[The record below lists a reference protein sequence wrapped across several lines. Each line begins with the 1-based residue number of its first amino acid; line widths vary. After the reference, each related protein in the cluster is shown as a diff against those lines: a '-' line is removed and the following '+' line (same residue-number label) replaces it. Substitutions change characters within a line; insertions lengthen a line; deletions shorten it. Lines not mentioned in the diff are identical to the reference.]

1 MNKYLTIFFIP
12 FLFACKS
19 KEVIVTQ
26 EPLKERSQAYLTR
39 NIEKNKF
46 DFEWLG
52 MKLDAEFTSGEEQQ
66 GFKATVRMRKDSA
79 VSVSVSPAL
88 GIEVLRLLV
97 DKDSLKMVSDIPGDK
112 YVFLGS
118 VNQLTDL
125 AKIDLDLSTL
135 QDLLI
140 GNPIGLSREEGR
152 MKSGIEKL
160 DVEYYTLVS
169 RMSRRVRRA
178 SEDQDSLTNRDG
190 RRVPKRLEDNDWISS
205 KFWIES
211 DLFKVVKCELTD
223 IRTKRMVQI
232 NYSEF
237 DEEDPSHYPHKCKI
251 QIDDLKGKTSLDF
264 KIVRVN
270 TQNHY
275 DFSFDYDKDYPI
287 KGNRNERAE

>member
-1 MNKYLTIFFIP
+1 LSKHIVILFIP

-19 KEVIVTQ
+19 KEVVETQ
-26 EPLKERSQAYLTR
+26 EPLKERTQAFLTR
-39 NIEKNKF
+39 HLDKNKF
-46 DFEWLG
+46 EFEWLG

-97 DKDSLKMVSDIPGDK
+97 DKDSLKMVSDIPGDR

-118 VNQLTDL
+118 VEQLSDL
-125 AKIDLDLSTL
+125 AKIDLDLPTL

-140 GNPIGLSREEGR
+140 GNPIGLSREEGK

-160 DVEYYTLVS
+160 DIEYYTLLS

-178 SEDQDSLTNRDG
+178 TEVQDSLSTREG

-211 DLFKVVKCELTD
+211 NLYKVVKCELTD
-223 IRTKRMVQI
+223 VRTKRMVQI

-237 DEEDPSHYPHKCKI
+237 LFFI
-251 QIDDLKGKTSLDF
+251 
-264 KIVRVN
+264 
-270 TQNHY
+270 
-275 DFSFDYDKDYPI
+275 
-287 KGNRNERAE
+287 

>member
-1 MNKYLTIFFIP
+1 YIVIFFIP

-19 KEVIVTQ
+19 KQVVEIQ
-26 EPLKERSQAYLTR
+26 EPLKERSQAFLTR
-39 NIEKNKF
+39 HIDKNKF

-97 DKDSLKMVSDIPGDK
+97 DKDSLKMVSEIPGDK

-118 VNQLTDL
+118 VDQLTDL

-152 MKSGIEKL
+152 MKSGIERL

-178 SEDQDSLTNRDG
+178 SEDQDSLSNNEG
-190 RRVPKRLEDNDWISS
+190 RRIPKRLEDNDWISS

-211 DLFKVVKCELTD
+211 NNYKVAKCELTD

-237 DEEDPSHYPHKCKI
+237 DEEDPSHYPHKCNI
-251 QIDDLKGKTSLDF
+251 QIDDVKGKTALDF
-264 KIVRVN
+264 KIVRLN

-275 DFSFDYDKDYPI
+275 DFSFDYDKEYPI
-287 KGNRNERAE
+287 KRK

>member
-1 MNKYLTIFFIP
+1 LNKYLVIFFIP
-12 FLFACKS
+12 FLVACKS
-19 KEVIVTQ
+19 REVVETQ
-26 EPLKERSQAYLTR
+26 EPLKERSQAFLTR
-39 NIEKNKF
+39 HVDKNKF
-46 DFEWLG
+46 EFEWLG
-52 MKLDAEFTSGEEQQ
+52 MKLDAEFTSGDEQQ

-88 GIEVLRLLV
+88 GIEVLRMLV

-112 YVFLGS
+112 YVFLGTID
-118 VNQLTDL
+118 QLTEL
-125 AKIDLDLSTL
+125 AKIDLDVSTM
-135 QDLLI
+135 QDLLM
-140 GNPIGLSREEGR
+140 GNPIGLSREEGK

-178 SEDQDSLTNRDG
+178 TEVQDSLLTHEG

-211 DLFKVVKCELTD
+211 NLYKVVKCELTD
-223 IRTKRMVQI
+223 LRTKRMVQI

-237 DEEDPSHYPHKCKI
+237 DEENLSHYPHKCNI
-251 QIDDLKGKTSLDF
+251 QIDDAKGKTSLDF
-264 KIVRVN
+264 KIIRIN

-287 KGNRNERAE
+287 KRK

>member
-1 MNKYLTIFFIP
+1 MNKYLFILLIP
-12 FLFACKS
+12 VLFSCKS

-26 EPLKERSQAYLTR
+26 EPLKERSQAFLIR
-39 NIEKNKF
+39 HIDKNKF

-52 MKLDAEFTSGEEQQ
+52 MKLDAEFTNGDDQQ

-88 GIEVLRLLV
+88 GIEVLRLIV
-97 DKDSLKMVSDIPGDK
+97 DKDSLKMVSDIPGDR

-118 VNQLTDL
+118 VDQLSAL

-140 GNPIGLSREEGR
+140 GNPIGLSREEGK
-152 MKSGIEKL
+152 MKSGIEL
-160 DVEYYTLVS
+160 QDVEYYTLVS
-169 RMSRRVRRA
+169 RLSRRVRRA
-178 SEDQDSLTNRDG
+178 TESQDSLSNHEG
-190 RRVPKRLEDNDWISS
+190 RRISKRLEDNDWISS

-211 DLFKVVKCELTD
+211 NNYKIVKCELTD
-223 IRTKRMVQI
+223 IRTRRMVQI
-232 NYSEF
+232 NYSDF
-237 DEEDPSHYPHKCKI
+237 DEEDLSHYPHKCNI
-251 QIDDLKGKTSLDF
+251 QIDDIKGKTSLDF
-264 KIVRVN
+264 RIIRLN

-287 KGNRNERAE
+287 KRK

>member
-1 MNKYLTIFFIP
+1 MNKYTVILFIP
-12 FLFACKS
+12 FLFACKT
-19 KEVIVTQ
+19 KEVVVTQ
-26 EPLKERSQAYLTR
+26 EPLKERSQAFLTR
-39 NIEKNKF
+39 HIDKNKF
-46 DFEWLG
+46 EFDWLG

-79 VSVSVSPAL
+79 VSVSISPAL
-88 GIEVLRLLV
+88 GIEVLRMLV
-97 DKDSLKMVSDIPGDK
+97 DKDSLKMVSEIPGDK

-118 VNQLTDL
+118 VDQLSEL
-125 AKIDLDLSTL
+125 AKIDLDVSTM

-160 DVEYYTLVS
+160 DVEYYTLIS

-178 SEDQDSLTNRDG
+178 TEVQDSSSTIEG
-190 RRVPKRLEDNDWISS
+190 RRIPKRLEDNDWISS

-211 DLFKVVKCELTD
+211 NFYKIAKCELTD
-223 IRTKRMVQI
+223 VRTRRMVQI

-237 DEEDPSHYPHKCKI
+237 DEEDPSHYPRKCNI
-251 QIDDLKGKTSLDF
+251 QIDDVKGKTSLDF
-264 KIVRVN
+264 KIIRIN

-287 KGNRNERAE
+287 KRK

>member
-1 MNKYLTIFFIP
+1 MNKYLIILLIP

-19 KEVIVTQ
+19 KEVVVTQ
-26 EPLKERSQAYLTR
+26 EPLKERTQAFLTR

-46 DFEWLG
+46 EFDWLG

-118 VNQLTDL
+118 VNQLTEL

-211 DLFKVVKCELTD
+211 DLYKVVKCELTD
-223 IRTKRMVQI
+223 MRTKRMVQI

-237 DEEDPSHYPHKCKI
+237 DEEDPSHYPHKCNI
-251 QIDDLKGKTSLDF
+251 QIDDVKGKTALDF
-264 KIVRVN
+264 KIVRLN

-287 KGNRNERAE
+287 KRK

>member
-1 MNKYLTIFFIP
+1 M
-12 FLFACKS
+12 
-19 KEVIVTQ
+19 
-26 EPLKERSQAYLTR
+26 TR
-39 NIEKNKF
+39 NIEKNRF
-46 DFEWLG
+46 EFEWLG

-152 MKSGIEKL
+152 MKSGIEKV

-178 SEDQDSLTNRDG
+178 SEDQDSLINRDG

-211 DLFKVVKCELTD
+211 NLYKVVKCELTD

-237 DEEDPSHYPHKCKI
+237 DEEDPSHYPHKCNI
-251 QIDDLKGKTSLDF
+251 QIDDVKGKTALDF
-264 KIVRVN
+264 KIVRLN

-287 KGNRNERAE
+287 KRK

>member
-1 MNKYLTIFFIP
+1 LNKYLIILLIP
-12 FLFACKS
+12 VLFSCKS

-26 EPLKERSQAYLTR
+26 EPLKERSQAFLIR
-39 NIEKNKF
+39 HVDKNKF

-52 MKLDAEFTSGEEQQ
+52 MKLDAEFTNGDEQQ
-66 GFKATVRMRKDSA
+66 GFKATVRMRRDSA

-88 GIEVLRLLV
+88 GIEVLRLIV
-97 DKDSLKMVSDIPGDK
+97 DKDSLKMVSDIPGDR

-118 VNQLTDL
+118 VDQLSDL

-135 QDLLI
+135 QDLLV
-140 GNPIGLSREEGR
+140 GNPIGLSHEEGK

-178 SEDQDSLTNRDG
+178 TESQDSLSNHEG
-190 RRVPKRLEDNDWISS
+190 RRISKRLEDNDWISS

-211 DLFKVVKCELTD
+211 NNYKIVKCELTD
-223 IRTKRMVQI
+223 IRTRRMVQI
-232 NYSEF
+232 NYSDF
-237 DEEDPSHYPHKCKI
+237 DEEDLSHYPHKCNI
-251 QIDDLKGKTSLDF
+251 QIDDIKGKTSLDF
-264 KIVRVN
+264 RIIRLN

-287 KGNRNERAE
+287 KRK

>member
-1 MNKYLTIFFIP
+1 LNKYLVILFVP
-12 FLFACKS
+12 FLFGCKS
-19 KEVIVTQ
+19 KEIVVTQ
-26 EPLKERSQAYLTR
+26 EPLKERTQAFLTR
-39 NIEKNKF
+39 HIDKNKF
-46 DFEWLG
+46 EFDWLG

-88 GIEVLRLLV
+88 GIEVLRMLV
-97 DKDSLKMVSDIPGDK
+97 DRDSLKMVSEIPGDK

-118 VNQLTDL
+118 VEQLSEL
-125 AKIDLDLSTL
+125 AKIDLDVSTM

-160 DVEYYTLVS
+160 DMEYYTLIS

-178 SEDQDSLTNRDG
+178 SEDQDTLVIREG

-211 DLFKVVKCELTD
+211 NFYKVAKCELTD
-223 IRTKRMVQI
+223 LRTKRMVQI

-237 DEEDPSHYPHKCKI
+237 DEEDVSHYPHKCNI
-251 QIDDLKGKTSLDF
+251 QIEDVKGKTSLDF
-264 KIVRVN
+264 KIVRLN

-275 DFSFDYDKDYPI
+275 DFTFDYDKDYPI
-287 KGNRNERAE
+287 KRK

>member
-1 MNKYLTIFFIP
+1 MSKHIVILFIP

-19 KEVIVTQ
+19 KEVVETQ
-26 EPLKERSQAYLTR
+26 EPLKERTQAFLTR
-39 NIEKNKF
+39 HIDKNKF
-46 DFEWLG
+46 EFEWLG

-88 GIEVLRLLV
+88 GIEVLRMLV
-97 DKDSLKMVSDIPGDK
+97 DKDSLKMVSEIPGDK

-118 VNQLTDL
+118 VNQLSEL
-125 AKIDLDLSTL
+125 AKIDLDVSTM

-160 DVEYYTLVS
+160 DVEYYTLIS

-178 SEDQDSLTNRDG
+178 TEVQDSSSTAEG
-190 RRVPKRLEDNDWISS
+190 RRIPKRLEDNDWISS

-211 DLFKVVKCELTD
+211 NFYKIAKCELTD
-223 IRTKRMVQI
+223 VRTRRMVQI

-237 DEEDPSHYPHKCKI
+237 DEEDPSHYPRKCNI
-251 QIDDLKGKTSLDF
+251 QIDDVKGKTSLDF
-264 KIVRVN
+264 KIIRIN

-287 KGNRNERAE
+287 KRK

>member
-1 MNKYLTIFFIP
+1 LNKFFVILLIP

-19 KEVIVTQ
+19 KEVGVTQ
-26 EPLKERSQAYLTR
+26 EPLKERTQAFLTR
-39 NIEKNKF
+39 HLDKNKF

-97 DKDSLKMVSDIPGDK
+97 DKDSLKMVSEIPGDK

-118 VNQLTDL
+118 VDQLTDL

-140 GNPIGLSREEGR
+140 GNPIGLSREEGK

-178 SEDQDSLTNRDG
+178 TEVQDSLATREG

-211 DLFKVVKCELTD
+211 SLYKVVKCELTD
-223 IRTKRMVQI
+223 MRTKRMVQI
-232 NYSEF
+232 NYSDF
-237 DEEDPSHYPHKCKI
+237 DEEDASHYPHKCNI
-251 QIDDLKGKTSLDF
+251 QIDDVKGKTSLDF
-264 KIVRVN
+264 KIMRLN

-275 DFSFDYDKDYPI
+275 EFSFDYDKDYPI
-287 KGNRNERAE
+287 KRK

>member
-1 MNKYLTIFFIP
+1 MNKYFIILFIP

-19 KEVIVTQ
+19 KEVVVTQ
-26 EPLKERSQAYLTR
+26 EPLKERTQAFLTR
-39 NIEKNKF
+39 NIEKNRFEF
-46 DFEWLG
+46 DWLG

-97 DKDSLKMVSDIPGDK
+97 DKDSLKMVSEIPGDK

-178 SEDQDSLTNRDG
+178 TEDQDSLTIRDG

-211 DLFKVVKCELTD
+211 DLYKVVKCELTD

-237 DEEDPSHYPHKCKI
+237 DEEAPSHYPHKCNI
-251 QIDDLKGKTSLDF
+251 QIDDVKGKTALDF
-264 KIVRVN
+264 KIVRLN

-287 KGNRNERAE
+287 KRK

>member
-1 MNKYLTIFFIP
+1 MNKYFIILFVP

-19 KEVIVTQ
+19 KEAVVTQ
-26 EPLKERSQAYLTR
+26 EPLKERTQAFLTR
-39 NIEKNKF
+39 NIEKNRFEF
-46 DFEWLG
+46 DWLG

-97 DKDSLKMVSDIPGDK
+97 DKDSLKMVSEIPGDK

-178 SEDQDSLTNRDG
+178 TEEQDSLTIRDG

-211 DLFKVVKCELTD
+211 DLYKVVKCELTD
-223 IRTKRMVQI
+223 IRSKRMVQI

-237 DEEDPSHYPHKCKI
+237 DEEDPSHYPHKCNI
-251 QIDDLKGKTSLDF
+251 QIEDLKGKTALDF
-264 KIVRVN
+264 KIVRLN

-287 KGNRNERAE
+287 KRK

>member
-1 MNKYLTIFFIP
+1 MNKYLFILLVP
-12 FLFACKS
+12 VLFSCKS

-26 EPLKERSQAYLTR
+26 EPLKERSQAFLIR
-39 NIEKNKF
+39 HIDKNKF

-79 VSVSVSPAL
+79 VSVSISPAL

-97 DKDSLKMVSDIPGDK
+97 DKDSLKMVSDIPGDR

-118 VNQLTDL
+118 VDQLSDL

-178 SEDQDSLTNRDG
+178 SEEQDSLVTRDG

-211 DLFKVVKCELTD
+211 NLYKVVKCELTD
-223 IRTKRMVQI
+223 LRTKRMVQI

-237 DEEDPSHYPHKCKI
+237 DEEDPSHYPRKCNI
-251 QIDDLKGKTSLDF
+251 QIDDAKGKTSLDF
-264 KIVRVN
+264 KIIRTN

-275 DFSFDYDKDYPI
+275 DFSFEYDKDYPI
-287 KGNRNERAE
+287 KNK

>member
-1 MNKYLTIFFIP
+1 MNKYLVILFVPFF
-12 FLFACKS
+12 FACKS
-19 KEVIVTQ
+19 KEVAVTQ
-26 EPLKERSQAYLTR
+26 EPLKERSQAFLTR
-39 NIEKNKF
+39 HIDKNKF
-46 DFEWLG
+46 EFEWLG
-52 MKLDAEFTSGEEQQ
+52 MKLDAEFVSGEEQQ

-79 VSVSVSPAL
+79 VSVSISPAL
-88 GIEVLRLLV
+88 GIEVLRMLV
-97 DKDSLKMVSDIPGDK
+97 DKDSLKMVSEIPGDK

-118 VNQLTDL
+118 VDQFSEL
-125 AKIDLDLSTL
+125 AKIDLDVSTM

-160 DVEYYTLVS
+160 DVEFYTLIS

-178 SEDQDSLTNRDG
+178 SEDQDTLAIREG

-211 DLFKVVKCELTD
+211 NFYKIAKCELTD
-223 IRTKRMVQI
+223 VRTKRMVQI

-237 DEEDPSHYPHKCKI
+237 DEEDASHYPHKCSI
-251 QIDDLKGKTSLDF
+251 QIDDVKGKTSLDF
-264 KIVRVN
+264 KIVRLN

-287 KGNRNERAE
+287 KGNKNEKTE

>member
-1 MNKYLTIFFIP
+1 MNKYIVIFFIP

-19 KEVIVTQ
+19 KQVVEIQ
-26 EPLKERSQAYLTR
+26 EPLKERSQAFLTR
-39 NIEKNKF
+39 HIDKNKF

-97 DKDSLKMVSDIPGDK
+97 DKDSLKMVSEIPGDK

-118 VNQLTDL
+118 VDQLTDL

-152 MKSGIEKL
+152 MKSGIERL

-178 SEDQDSLTNRDG
+178 SEDQDSLSNNEG
-190 RRVPKRLEDNDWISS
+190 RRIPKRLEDND
-205 KFWIES
+205 
-211 DLFKVVKCELTD
+211 
-223 IRTKRMVQI
+223 
-232 NYSEF
+232 
-237 DEEDPSHYPHKCKI
+237 
-251 QIDDLKGKTSLDF
+251 
-264 KIVRVN
+264 
-270 TQNHY
+270 
-275 DFSFDYDKDYPI
+275 
-287 KGNRNERAE
+287 

>member
-1 MNKYLTIFFIP
+1 LNKYLFILFIP
-12 FLFACKS
+12 VLFSCKI
-19 KEVIVTQ
+19 KEVVVTQ
-26 EPLKERSQAYLTR
+26 EPLKERSQAFLIR
-39 NIEKNKF
+39 HIDKNKF
-46 DFEWLG
+46 DFDWLG
-52 MKLDAEFTSGEEQQ
+52 MKLDAEFTIGDEQQ

-97 DKDSLKMVSDIPGDK
+97 DKDSLKMVSDIPGDR

-118 VNQLTDL
+118 VDQLSNL

-135 QDLLI
+135 QDLLV
-140 GNPIGLSREEGR
+140 GNPIGLSREEGK

-160 DVEYYTLVS
+160 DIEYYTLVS

-178 SEDQDSLTNRDG
+178 TENQDSLLNLEG
-190 RRVPKRLEDNDWISS
+190 RRISKRLEDNDWISS

-211 DLFKVVKCELTD
+211 NNYKIVKCELMD
-223 IRTKRMVQI
+223 IRTKRMVRI
-232 NYSEF
+232 DYSDF
-237 DEEDPSHYPHKCKI
+237 DEEDLSHYPHKCVV
-251 QIDDLKGKTSLDF
+251 QISDIKGSTSLEF
-264 KIVRVN
+264 KIIRLN

-287 KGNRNERAE
+287 KRK

>member
-1 MNKYLTIFFIP
+1 MNKFFIILLIP

-19 KEVIVTQ
+19 KEVVVTQ
-26 EPLKERSQAYLTR
+26 EPLKERTQAFLTR
-39 NIEKNKF
+39 HLDKNKF

-52 MKLDAEFTSGEEQQ
+52 MKLDAEFASGEEQQ

-97 DKDSLKMVSDIPGDK
+97 DKDSLKMVSEIPGDK

-118 VNQLTDL
+118 VDQLTDL

-140 GNPIGLSREEGR
+140 GNPIGLSREEGK

-160 DVEYYTLVS
+160 DADYYTLVS

-178 SEDQDSLTNRDG
+178 TEVQDSLATREG

-211 DLFKVVKCELTD
+211 SLYKVVKCELTD
-223 IRTKRMVQI
+223 MRTKRMVQI
-232 NYSEF
+232 NYSDF
-237 DEEDPSHYPHKCKI
+237 DEEDPSHYPHKCNI
-251 QIDDLKGKTSLDF
+251 QIDDVKGNTSLDF
-264 KIVRVN
+264 KIMRLN

-287 KGNRNERAE
+287 KRK

>member
-1 MNKYLTIFFIP
+1 MNKYFIILFIP

-19 KEVIVTQ
+19 KEVVVTQ
-26 EPLKERSQAYLTR
+26 EPLKERTQAFLTR
-39 NIEKNKF
+39 NIEKNRFEF
-46 DFEWLG
+46 DWLG

-178 SEDQDSLTNRDG
+178 TEDQDSLTNRDG

-237 DEEDPSHYPHKCKI
+237 DEEDPSHYPHKCNI
-251 QIDDLKGKTSLDF
+251 QIDDVKGKTALDF
-264 KIVRVN
+264 KIVRLN

-287 KGNRNERAE
+287 KRK

>member
-1 MNKYLTIFFIP
+1 LNKYLIILLIP

-19 KEVIVTQ
+19 KEVVVTQ
-26 EPLKERSQAYLTR
+26 EPLKERTQAFLTR

-46 DFEWLG
+46 EFDWLG

-118 VNQLTDL
+118 VNQLTEL

-211 DLFKVVKCELTD
+211 DLYKVVKCELTD

-237 DEEDPSHYPHKCKI
+237 DEEDPSHYPHKCNI
-251 QIDDLKGKTSLDF
+251 QIDDVKGKTALDF
-264 KIVRVN
+264 KIVRLN

-287 KGNRNERAE
+287 KRK

>member
-1 MNKYLTIFFIP
+1 MNKYLIILLIP
-12 FLFACKS
+12 VLFSCKS

-26 EPLKERSQAYLTR
+26 EPLKERTQAFLIR
-39 NIEKNKF
+39 HIDKNNF
-46 DFEWLG
+46 DSEWLG
-52 MKLDAEFTSGEEQQ
+52 MKLDAEFASGDEQQ

-118 VNQLTDL
+118 VEQLSEL

-135 QDLLI
+135 QDMLI
-140 GNPIGLSREEGR
+140 GNPIGLSREEGK

-178 SEDQDSLTNRDG
+178 TENQDSLQVVEG
-190 RRVPKRLEDNDWISS
+190 RRISKRLEDNDWISS

-211 DLFKVVKCELTD
+211 NNYKIVKCEFLD
-223 IRTKRMVQI
+223 IRTKRMVRM
-232 NYSEF
+232 NYSDF
-237 DEEDPSHYPHKCKI
+237 DEEDPSHYPHKCMV
-251 QIDDLKGKTSLDF
+251 QFSDAKGSTSLEF
-264 KIVRVN
+264 KIIRLN

-287 KGNRNERAE
+287 KRK

>member
-1 MNKYLTIFFIP
+1 LNKFFVILLIP

-19 KEVIVTQ
+19 KEVVDTQ
-26 EPLKERSQAYLTR
+26 EPLKERTQAFLTR
-39 NIEKNKF
+39 HIDKNKF

-52 MKLDAEFTSGEEQQ
+52 MKLDAEFTNGEEQQ

-97 DKDSLKMVSDIPGDK
+97 DRDSLKMVSEIPGDK

-118 VNQLTDL
+118 VDQLTDL

-140 GNPIGLSREEGR
+140 GNPIGLSREEGK

-178 SEDQDSLTNRDG
+178 TEVQDSLASREG
-190 RRVPKRLEDNDWISS
+190 RRVQKRLEDYDWISS

-211 DLFKVVKCELTD
+211 SLYKVVKCELTD
-223 IRTKRMVQI
+223 MRTKRMVQI
-232 NYSEF
+232 NYSDF
-237 DEEDPSHYPHKCKI
+237 DDEDPSHYPHKCNI
-251 QIDDLKGKTSLDF
+251 QIDDVKGKTSLDF
-264 KIVRVN
+264 KIVRLN

-275 DFSFDYDKDYPI
+275 EFSFDYDKDYPI
-287 KGNRNERAE
+287 KRK

>member
-1 MNKYLTIFFIP
+1 MNKYLIILLIP

-19 KEVIVTQ
+19 KEVVVTQ
-26 EPLKERSQAYLTR
+26 EPLKERTQAFLTR

-46 DFEWLG
+46 EFDWLG

-118 VNQLTDL
+118 VNQLTEL

-169 RMSRRVRRA
+169 RLSRRVRRA

-211 DLFKVVKCELTD
+211 DLYKVVKCELTD

-237 DEEDPSHYPHKCKI
+237 DEEDPSHYPHKCNI
-251 QIDDLKGKTSLDF
+251 QIDDVKGKTVLDF
-264 KIVRVN
+264 KIVRLN

-287 KGNRNERAE
+287 KRK

>member
-1 MNKYLTIFFIP
+1 MNKYFIILFIP
-12 FLFACKS
+12 FLLACKS
-19 KEVIVTQ
+19 KEVVVTQ
-26 EPLKERSQAYLTR
+26 EPLKERTQAFLTR
-39 NIEKNKF
+39 NIEKNRFEF
-46 DFEWLG
+46 DWLG

-169 RMSRRVRRA
+169 RKSRRVRRA
-178 SEDQDSLTNRDG
+178 TEDQDSLTNREG

-211 DLFKVVKCELTD
+211 DLYKVVKCELTD
-223 IRTKRMVQI
+223 VRTKRMVQI

-237 DEEDPSHYPHKCKI
+237 DEEDPSHYPHKCNI
-251 QIDDLKGKTSLDF
+251 QIDDVKGKTALDF
-264 KIVRVN
+264 KIVRLN

-287 KGNRNERAE
+287 KRK

>member
-1 MNKYLTIFFIP
+1 MNKYLIILLIP

-19 KEVIVTQ
+19 KEVVVTQ
-26 EPLKERSQAYLTR
+26 EPLKERTQAFLTR

-46 DFEWLG
+46 EFDWLG

-118 VNQLTDL
+118 VNQLTEL

-169 RMSRRVRRA
+169 RLSRRVRRA

-211 DLFKVVKCELTD
+211 DLYKVVKCELTD

-237 DEEDPSHYPHKCKI
+237 DEEDPSHYPHKCTI
-251 QIDDLKGKTSLDF
+251 QIDDVKGKTVLDF
-264 KIVRVN
+264 KIVRLN

-287 KGNRNERAE
+287 KRK

>member
-1 MNKYLTIFFIP
+1 LNKYLVILFVP
-12 FLFACKS
+12 FLFGCKS
-19 KEVIVTQ
+19 KEVVVTQ
-26 EPLKERSQAYLTR
+26 EPLKERTQAFLTR

-46 DFEWLG
+46 EFDWLG

-88 GIEVLRLLV
+88 GIEVLRMLV
-97 DKDSLKMVSDIPGDK
+97 DRDSLKMVSEIPGDK

-118 VNQLTDL
+118 VEQLSEL
-125 AKIDLDLSTL
+125 AKIDLDVSTM
-135 QDLLI
+135 QDLLV

-160 DVEYYTLVS
+160 DVEYYTLIS

-178 SEDQDSLTNRDG
+178 SEDQDTLLIREG

-211 DLFKVVKCELTD
+211 NFYKVAKCELTD
-223 IRTKRMVQI
+223 LRTRRVVQI

-237 DEEDPSHYPHKCKI
+237 DEEDVSHYPHKCNI
-251 QIDDLKGKTSLDF
+251 QIEDVKGKTSLDF
-264 KIVRVN
+264 KIVRLN

-287 KGNRNERAE
+287 KRK

>member
-1 MNKYLTIFFIP
+1 MNKYIVILLLP

-19 KEVIVTQ
+19 KDVIETQ
-26 EPLKERSQAYLTR
+26 EPLKERSQAFLTR
-39 NIEKNKF
+39 HLDKSEFEF
-46 DFEWLG
+46 DWLG

-118 VNQLTDL
+118 VEQLTDL

-140 GNPIGLSREEGR
+140 GNPIGLSREEGK
-152 MKSGIEKL
+152 MKSGIEML

-178 SEDQDSLTNRDG
+178 TEVQDSLPARDA
-190 RRVPKRLEDNDWISS
+190 RRVSKRLEDNDWISS

-211 DLFKVVKCELTD
+211 NLYKVVKCELTD

-232 NYSEF
+232 NYSDF
-237 DEEDPSHYPHKCKI
+237 DEEDPSHYPHKCNI
-251 QIDDLKGKTSLDF
+251 QIDDVKGKTALDF
-264 KIVRVN
+264 KIVRLN

-287 KGNRNERAE
+287 KRK

>member
-1 MNKYLTIFFIP
+1 MNKYLFILLVP
-12 FLFACKS
+12 VLFSCKS

-26 EPLKERSQAYLTR
+26 EPLKERSQAFLIR
-39 NIEKNKF
+39 HIDKNKF

-52 MKLDAEFTSGEEQQ
+52 MKLDAEFTNGDDQQ

-88 GIEVLRLLV
+88 GIEVLRLIV
-97 DKDSLKMVSDIPGDK
+97 DKDSLKMVSDIPGDR

-118 VNQLTDL
+118 VDQLSDL

-140 GNPIGLSREEGR
+140 GNPIGLSREEGK
-152 MKSGIEKL
+152 MKSGIEL
-160 DVEYYTLVS
+160 QDVEYYTLVS
-169 RMSRRVRRA
+169 RLSRRVRRA
-178 SEDQDSLTNRDG
+178 TESKDSLSNHDG
-190 RRVPKRLEDNDWISS
+190 RTISKRLEDNDWISS

-211 DLFKVVKCELTD
+211 NNYKIVKCELTD
-223 IRTKRMVQI
+223 IRTRRMVQI
-232 NYSEF
+232 NYSDF
-237 DEEDPSHYPHKCKI
+237 DEEDLSHYPHKCNI
-251 QIDDLKGKTSLDF
+251 QIDDIKGKTSLDF
-264 KIVRVN
+264 RIIRLN

-287 KGNRNERAE
+287 KRK

>member
-1 MNKYLTIFFIP
+1 MNKYFIILFIP

-19 KEVIVTQ
+19 KEVVVTQ
-26 EPLKERSQAYLTR
+26 EPLKERTQAFLTR
-39 NIEKNKF
+39 NIEKNRFEF
-46 DFEWLG
+46 DWLG

-88 GIEVLRLLV
+88 GIEVLRLMV
-97 DKDSLKMVSDIPGDK
+97 DKDSLKMVSEIPGDK

-178 SEDQDSLTNRDG
+178 TEEQDSLTIRDG

-211 DLFKVVKCELTD
+211 DLYKVVKCELTD

-237 DEEDPSHYPHKCKI
+237 DEEDPSHYPHKCNI
-251 QIDDLKGKTSLDF
+251 QIDDVKGKTALDF
-264 KIVRVN
+264 KIVRLN

-287 KGNRNERAE
+287 KRK

>member
-1 MNKYLTIFFIP
+1 MNKYLIIFFIP

-19 KEVIVTQ
+19 KEVVVTQ
-26 EPLKERSQAYLTR
+26 EPLKERTQAFLTR

-46 DFEWLG
+46 EFDWLG

-118 VNQLTDL
+118 VNQLTEL

-169 RMSRRVRRA
+169 RLSRRVRRA

-211 DLFKVVKCELTD
+211 DLYKVVKCELTD

-237 DEEDPSHYPHKCKI
+237 DEEDPSHYPHKCNI
-251 QIDDLKGKTSLDF
+251 QIDDVKGKTVLDF
-264 KIVRVN
+264 KIVRLN

-287 KGNRNERAE
+287 KRK